1 MLRLIAHKQSAILWL
16 PPFLLHVA
24 TQFRKLLPK
33 QQKEGAFIM
42 PPLWKKEELKTH
54 PLLSAEQ
61 EYGHHFPWRR
71 AR

>member
-1 MLRLIAHKQSAILWL
+1 MLCVIAHKQKAIQWL
-16 PPFLLHVA
+16 PPFLVNVA
-24 TQFRKLLPK
+24 SQFRKLLPK

-42 PPLWKKEELKTH
+42 PPLWMKEELKTH

-61 EYGHHFPWRR
+61 EYAHQFPWRR